1 MLSAG
6 ADVQTSMVSAIAH
19 LPRRDRARADQTVL
33 PHLAMGEAI
42 STALAAAELFPADQ
56 LRFLA
61 LAERSGHLD
70 SLLRELADFTDEMIA
85 LRRVIQSGVAL
96 PAMNLVAAAFIVPFP
111 ALFMGGSL
119 LSYLASA
126 LGFLLA
132 IALIVGGA
140 IVGFLR
146 APGWLLDR
154 VLRPLPIFGTT
165 WREIDYWNLTRTL
178 ALLSRTTVGVIPALR
193 LAADTCRSPRLAAA
207 LRTTVDQAEHSGGQ
221 LSPLLRASGELPA
234 EMIALWQ
241 TGEQSGRLDET
252 FQRLAK
258 LFAERCRN
266 RLTELANWTPRIVYG
281 LVAGYMVYKI
291 LGSFSGYVDRLNAL

>member
-6 ADVQTSMVSAIAH
+6 ADVTTSMVSAIAH
-19 LPRRDRARADQTVL
+19 LPRRDRDRANETVL
-33 PHLAMGEAI
+33 AHLAVGEPI
-42 STALAAAELFPADQ
+42 STALAASNLFPPDQ

-70 SLLRELADFTDEMIA
+70 SLLRELADFTDDLLA

-96 PAMNLVAAAFIVPFP
+96 PAMNLVAAAFILPFP
-111 ALFMGGSL
+111 AYFMGGSL
-119 LSYLASA
+119 LNYLGSA
-126 LGFLLA
+126 LGSLA
-132 IALIVGGA
+132 VIALIVTAG

-165 WREIDYWNLTRTL
+165 WRELDYWNLTRTL
-178 ALLSRTTVGVIPALR
+178 ALLARTTLGVIPALR
-193 LAADTCRSPRLAAA
+193 LAADTCRSPRLATA
-207 LRTTVDQAEHSGGQ
+207 LRTTADHAEQSGGQ

-258 LFAERCRN
+258 LFAERARN
-266 RLTELANWTPRIVYG
+266 RLTELANWTPRLVYFV
-281 LVAGYMVYKI
+281 VAGFMVYKI
-291 LGSFSGYVDRLNAL
+291 LGGMSAYVGRLNAF

>member
-33 PHLAMGEAI
+33 PQLAMGEAI
-42 STALAAAELFPADQ
+42 SSALAASNLFPADQ

-70 SLLRELADFTDEMIA
+70 SLLRELADFTDDMIA

-111 ALFMGGSL
+111 AYFMGGSL
-119 LSYLASA
+119 LNYLASS

-132 IALIVGGA
+132 IVLIVGGA

-154 VLRPLPIFGTT
+154 ILRPLPLFGTT
-165 WREIDYWNLTRTL
+165 WRELDYWHLTRTL

-193 LAADTCRSPRLAAA
+193 LAADTCRSPRLATA
-207 LRTTVDQAEHSGGQ
+207 LRAAVDQAEIGGAQ

-266 RLTELANWTPRIVYG
+266 RLADMATWTPRLVYA
-281 LVAGYMVYKI
+281 LVAGYLVWKI
-291 LGSFSGYVDRLNAL
+291 LGLAQGYIGTLNSI